1 MGKVQKWRAL
11 IYRMVAKQGVK
22 NEQIKRKQTC
32 SVNFVKVSKFQ
43 ENKFKIAQK
52 FFLGN
57 NDKDPGKLI
66 GYGDH
71 YMINMGNQRPKIG
84 SN

>member
-11 IYRMVAKQGVK
+11 IYRMIAKQGVK
-22 NEQIKRKQTC
+22 NERIKRKQTC
-32 SVNFVKVSKFQ
+32 SVSFVKVFKFQ
-43 ENKFKIAQK
+43 ENKIAQK
-52 FFLGN
+52 KFLGN
-57 NDKDPGKLI
+57 DKKHPGKPI
-66 GYGDH
+66 GHGDH